1 MKSKKIVKKFVRV
14 LFLLIQ
20 AVSNI
25 MYVRNKINHDS
36 NTFCYVMAHN
46 ESFSCNT
53 VASNDIFQRH

>member
-1 MKSKKIVKKFVRV
+1 MKFVRV

-36 NTFCYVMAHN
+36 NTFCYVMAHI